1 MKKAG
6 ILNRDIASVLAGMG
20 HTDTLI
26 IADCGLPIPDDT
38 EVVDLSLKLGT
49 PEFLTVLE
57 AVAEDMAIE
66 DMTMAEEI
74 KTENIALHN
83 QVTSNYANIPIQYM
97 SHENLKREIK
107 HAKAVI
113 RTGEATPFANVIL
126 KSGVIF

>member
-38 EVVDLSLKLGT
+38 VVVDLSLKLGT
-49 PEFLTVLE
+49 PDFLSVLE

-74 KTENIALHN
+74 KTANMSLHN
-83 QVTSNYANIPIQYM
+83 QVTSNYAGIPIQYI
-97 SHENLKREIK
+97 SHENFKLEIK
-107 HAKAVI
+107 QAKAVI